1 MDKININVLNNDFDL
16 TDAKTL
22 RLQYSLNPLMAYLN
36 INPLQNKVDVLR
48 EITKNFPLNIF

>member
-22 RLQYSLNPLMAYLN
+22 RLQYSLNSLMAYLN
-36 INPLQNKVDVLR
+36 INSLQNKVDVLR